1 MKINRL
7 ILYTAQLEEQTNF
20 YKDVL
25 GFKLTE
31 KTADHSSFKVGS
43 SILSFYF
50 RESST
55 PYHFAFNIPSNQI
68 NEALAW
74 LKKRVEILKDEDK
87 GNEIQNFDFW
97 NAKAVYFY
105 DKDQNIVEFIARKN
119 LAIESN
125 TPFRAESLLC
135 ISEIGVAVNNIER
148 TYHHLNQVKKL
159 PIYSGDLDVFCAA
172 GDENGLFIIVN
183 KEKKKWFPTDDVA
196 HSSYFRV
203 EGDYNI
209 EFTNGKIN
217 KI

>member
-7 ILYTAQLEEQTNF
+7 ILYTAQLEEQTAF

-25 GFKLTE
+25 GFKLME
-31 KTADHSSFKVGS
+31 KTADHSSFKIGS

-74 LKKRVEILKDEDK
+74 LKQRVEILTDEMQ
-87 GNEIQNFDFW
+87 EIQDFKTW
-97 NAKAVYFY
+97 NAQAIYFY
-105 DKDQNIVEFIARKN
+105 DKDNNIVEFIARKN

-125 TPFRAESLLC
+125 TPFRPESLLC
-135 ISEIGVAVNNIER
+135 ISEIGVPVNNMER
-148 TYHHLNQVKKL
+148 TYHHINLVKQL
-159 PIYSGDLDVFCAA
+159 PIYSGDLERFCAA
-172 GDENGLFIIVN
+172 GDENGLFIIIN

>member
-7 ILYTAQLEEQTNF
+7 ILYTTQLDEQTTF

-25 GFKLTE
+25 GFKLVE
-31 KTADHSSFKVGS
+31 KTADHSSFKIGH
-43 SILSFYF
+43 SILSFYY

-68 NEALAW
+68 TEALQW
-74 LKKRVEILKDEDK
+74 LKQRVEILMDERI
-87 GNEIQNFDFW
+87 EIHNFDDW
-97 NAKAVYFY
+97 NAQAIYFY

-119 LAIESN
+119 LKIESY
-125 TPFRAESLLC
+125 TTFRPESVLC
-135 ISEIGVAVNNIER
+135 ISEIGVPVNNMER
-148 TYHHLNQVKKL
+148 TLHHLNLVKKL
-159 PIYSGDLDVFCAA
+159 PVYSGDMERFCAA
-172 GDENGLFIIVN
+172 GDENGLFIIIN
-183 KEKKKWFPTDDVA
+183 KEKKKWFPTDDTA
-196 HSSYFRV
+196 HSSYFRM

>member
-7 ILYTAQLEEQTNF
+7 ILYTAQLDEQTAF

-25 GFKLTE
+25 GFKLME
-31 KTADHSSFKVGS
+31 KTGDHSSFKIGS

-55 PYHFAFNIPSNQI
+55 PYHFACNIPSNQVK
-68 NEALAW
+68 EALAW
-74 LKKRVEILKDEDK
+74 LKQRVEIIKDEN
-87 GNEIQNFDFW
+87 NEIQHFEEW
-97 NAKAVYFY
+97 NADAVYFY

-119 LAIESN
+119 LKADSQ
-125 TPFRAESLLC
+125 TSFRPESLLC
-135 ISEIGVAVNNIER
+135 ISEIGLPVNNIER
-148 TYHHLNQVKKL
+148 TFHHLNQVKKL
-159 PIYSGDLDVFCAA
+159 PIYTGDFDTFCAC
-172 GDENGLFIIVN
+172 GDENGLFIIIN
-183 KEKKKWFPTDDVA
+183 KEKKRWFPTDDVA
-196 HSSYFRV
+196 QSSYFRV

>member
-7 ILYTAQLEEQTNF
+7 ILYTAQLEEQTTF

-25 GFKLTE
+25 GFKLVE
-31 KTADHSSFKVGS
+31 KTPDHSSFKIGT

-50 RESST
+50 RETST

-68 NEALAW
+68 KEALQW
-74 LKKRVEILKDEDK
+74 LKQRVEVLTDERI
-87 GNEIQNFDFW
+87 EIHDFESW
-97 NAKAVYFY
+97 NAQAVYFY

-119 LAIESN
+119 LKIESF
-125 TPFRAESLLC
+125 TAFRPESVLN
-135 ISEIGVAVNNIER
+135 ISEIGLPVNNMER
-148 TYHHLNQVKKL
+148 TLHHLNLVKKL
-159 PIYSGDLDVFCAA
+159 PIYSGDMERFCAA
-172 GDENGLFIIVN
+172 GDEHGLFIIIN
-183 KEKKKWFPTDDVA
+183 KEKKKWFPNDDTP
-196 HSSYFRV
+196 HSSYFRM

>member
-7 ILYTAQLEEQTNF
+7 ILYTAQLDEQTAF
-20 YKDVL
+20 YKDIL
-25 GFKLTE
+25 GFKLME
-31 KTADHSSFKVGS
+31 KTADHSSFKIGS

-68 NEALAW
+68 NEALTW
-74 LKKRVEILKDEDK
+74 LKQRVEILTDEMQ
-87 GNEIQNFDFW
+87 EIQDFKDW
-97 NAKAVYFY
+97 NAQAIYFY
-105 DKDQNIVEFIARKN
+105 DKDNNIVEFIARKN
-119 LAIESN
+119 LGIESN
-125 TPFRAESLLC
+125 TPFRPESLLC
-135 ISEIGVAVNNIER
+135 ISEIGVPVNNMER
-148 TYHHLNQVKKL
+148 TYHHINLVKQL
-159 PIYSGDLDVFCAA
+159 PIYSGSLDLFCAA
-172 GDENGLFIIVN
+172 GDENGLFIIIN
-183 KEKKKWFPTDDVA
+183 KEKRKWFPTDDVA